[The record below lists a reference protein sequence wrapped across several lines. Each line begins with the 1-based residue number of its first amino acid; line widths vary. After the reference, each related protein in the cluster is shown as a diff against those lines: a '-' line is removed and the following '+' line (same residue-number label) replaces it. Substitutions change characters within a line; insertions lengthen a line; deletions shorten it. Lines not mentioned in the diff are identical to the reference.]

1 MKDTLHCNDRGAT
14 GYGQLSRL
22 YQMNDP
28 NVDETFIFDYLKVFE
43 GWGYKQLSTAQWFA
57 VKTEMQMSSGVN
69 EACESFNMPWAYS
82 NKQ

>member
-43 GWGYKQLSTAQWFA
+43 G
-57 VKTEMQMSSGVN
+57 
-69 EACESFNMPWAYS
+69 
-82 NKQ
+82 